1 MERQF
6 LDLKL
11 KCLLPTDVYKVA
23 DVLFACQKDGYITFS
38 AQNAKSMHMP
48 QEVVELCIQTL
59 LDREILTD
67 AVKEGKY
74 YKFQINAEMLK
85 RYREATWDDINDA
98 PVMRKANEV
107 RYTHAQ
113 EKPSGMTAEQMM
125 AEIKSLQL
133 MLAEKMKENTSSSE
147 GLPY

>member
-38 AQNAKSMHMP
+38 PQNAKSMHMP
-48 QEVVELCIQTL
+48 QEAVELCIQTL
-59 LDREILTD
+59 LDREILTN
-67 AVKEGKY
+67 AAKEGKY
-74 YKFQINAEMLK
+74 YKFQINADMLK
-85 RYREATWDDINDA
+85 RYRESDWNDINEA
-98 PVMRKANEV
+98 PILAKSNEV
-107 RYTHAQ
+107 RYTQ
-113 EKPSGMTAEQMM
+113 EKPSGLTAEQMM

-133 MLAEKMKENTSSSE
+133 MLAEKMKENTSIGE

>member
-38 AQNAKSMHMP
+38 PQNAKSMHMP
-48 QEVVELCIQTL
+48 QEAVELCIQTL
-59 LDREILTD
+59 LDREILTN

-74 YKFQINAEMLK
+74 YKFQINADMLK
-85 RYREATWDDINDA
+85 RYRESSWDAINDA
-98 PVMRKANEV
+98 PILAKANEV
-107 RYTHAQ
+107 RYTQ
-113 EKPSGMTAEQMM
+113 EKPSGLTAEQMM

-133 MLAEKMKENTSSSE
+133 MLAEKMKENTSIGE